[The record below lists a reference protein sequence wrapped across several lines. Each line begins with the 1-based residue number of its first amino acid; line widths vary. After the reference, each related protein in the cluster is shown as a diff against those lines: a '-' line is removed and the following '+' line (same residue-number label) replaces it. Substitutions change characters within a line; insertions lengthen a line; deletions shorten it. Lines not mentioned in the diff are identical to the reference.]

1 LADPILTE
9 LGFGTGRID
18 TIETD
23 DPDLL
28 LEALRAIPSMPP
40 TPRPASFRPQ
50 GGKRSVLR
58 FAVSELHRAAPNPI
72 GVIALPEGAPFG
84 AVEIDVEGCT
94 LCLSCVSAC
103 PTGALRDD
111 PERPMLRFVED
122 ACVQCGLCQAIC
134 PENVVTLKPQI
145 DFGAARAPARILK
158 QEEPFCCIR
167 CSKPFA
173 VKSTI
178 DRVVAKLE
186 GKHWMYTGSRRIDVI
201 KMCDDCRV
209 AAAAEESFDPYG
221 APNQTVR
228 TTDDYLRERDAQA
241 RADQDKG

>member
-1 LADPILTE
+1 MALADPILI
-9 LGFGTGRID
+9 GTWLRQPAGLH

-40 TPRPASFRPQ
+40 APRPASFRPQ

-58 FAVSELHRAAPNPI
+58 FALSELHRAAPNPV
-72 GVIALPEGAPFG
+72 GVIALPKGAPFG

-122 ACVQCGLCQAIC
+122 ACVQCGLCQSDL
-134 PENVVTLKPQI
+134 P
-145 DFGAARAPARILK
+145 
-158 QEEPFCCIR
+158 
-167 CSKPFA
+167 
-173 VKSTI
+173 
-178 DRVVAKLE
+178 
-186 GKHWMYTGSRRIDVI
+186 
-201 KMCDDCRV
+201 
-209 AAAAEESFDPYG
+209 
-221 APNQTVR
+221 
-228 TTDDYLRERDAQA
+228 
-241 RADQDKG
+241 